1 MCVCLSKSTTT
12 FAEAYGQPV
21 EWPVAPPP
29 PIELTLDLYWAVTY
43 AAPDEPLGTF
53 IRLRSLLN
61 RAVRGLVRGPAN
73 APVQRLVRASGW
85 STCGAC

>member
-1 MCVCLSKSTTT
+1 MGSLVNSLLRSPLILLPSELHPDLS
-12 FAEAYGQPV
+12 
-21 EWPVAPPP
+21 
-29 PIELTLDLYWAVTY
+29 LAVPF
-43 AAPDEPLGTF
+43 AAPDESLGTF

-73 APVQRLVRASGW
+73 APVQRLVRASGR